1 MRIAPFETEDFYARY
16 EFSSPHILSV
26 SDCETVSI
34 AELLTLA
41 GRTLEDLGRTR
52 LGYTESRGHPELRA
66 AIAASYEHVDAEAVL
81 ELSAPIEGIYIAMEE
96 LLEPGDRAV
105 VLGPCYDALHNIPAH
120 VSGNVEYWML
130 EPVEGGWA
138 LDFDKLDALLKP
150 PTKLLVVNFP
160 QNPTG
165 FLPTEAQFFQIL
177 ERVREKGLWL
187 FSDEMYRG
195 LELDGVSMLPSAAD
209 HYERAIVLSGLS
221 KTYGLPGL
229 RFGWLVVRDQELYG
243 NLLNWKYYTSICP
256 PGPSET
262 LAMAAFEARDKLVDR
277 NSRRLHSNVALADN
291 FFERHLGF
299 FDWRRPQAGSIALV
313 GVDVPSAKEY
323 CHMLAEEAGIVLLP
337 SSFLGY
343 SDTHV
348 RFGFGRDSFGA
359 SLGAYERYLAKGK

>member
-16 EFSSPHILSV
+16 EFTSPHLLSV

-34 AELLTLA
+34 AELLELA
-41 GRTLEDLGRTR
+41 GRSMEDLGRTR
-52 LGYTESRGHPELRA
+52 LSYTESRGHPELRA
-66 AIAASYEHVDAEAVL
+66 AIAAGYEHVDAEAIL

-195 LELDGVSMLPSAAD
+195 LELDGASMLPSAAD

-229 RFGWLVVRDQELYG
+229 RFGWLVARDRELYG

-256 PGPSET
+256 PAPSET
-262 LAMAAFEARDKLVDR
+262 LAMAAFEARDKLVEY
-277 NSRRLHSNVALADN
+277 NLRRLHSNVALADAFFAQRQG
-291 FFERHLGF
+291 FFE
-299 FDWRRPQAGSIALV
+299 WRRPQAASVALV

-323 CHMLAEEAGIVLLP
+323 CHTLAKEAGIVLLP

-343 SDTHV
+343 GDTHV

-359 SLGAYERYLAKGK
+359 SLAAYEKHLAKGK

>member
-1 MRIAPFETEDFYARY
+1 
-16 EFSSPHILSV
+16 
-26 SDCETVSI
+26 
-34 AELLTLA
+34 
-41 GRTLEDLGRTR
+41 
-52 LGYTESRGHPELRA
+52 
-66 AIAASYEHVDAEAVL
+66 
-81 ELSAPIEGIYIAMEE
+81 
-96 LLEPGDRAV
+96 
-105 VLGPCYDALHNIPAH
+105 
-120 VSGNVEYWML
+120 
-130 EPVEGGWA
+130 
-138 LDFDKLDALLKP
+138 
-150 PTKLLVVNFP
+150 
-160 QNPTG
+160 
-165 FLPTEAQFFQIL
+165 
-177 ERVREKGLWL
+177 
-187 FSDEMYRG
+187 MYRG

-299 FDWRRPQAGSIALV
+299 FDWRRPQAGSVALV